1 MWELWLQFQL
11 KQKPLFITKL
21 ERFSFLLCSLWKNRL
36 SGANMFRAKP
46 SLHSSKWASGSCEL
60 IGCRSSMWDLRGT
73 RIMNVWLTRS
83 SRCPRCGRGSRTRA
97 LCPWWTSWLRLA
109 GSLAGFLRKSL
120 AGGQVSRESALRHKD
135 LDLCRRLTAH
145 SLLRLSWFHLHYHT
159 NSLSFTRGAFQLRKL
174 RFGFLYSE
182 QWLLK
187 QTWACEYRSRTQK
200 GANRNHTDGLDDGVL
215 DDSLFALFAAA
226 AGWNAGAG
234 VSPGALAQ
242 LEVHAHPQVF
252 EQSVEHLQHCWT
264 CSHTHTQP
272 AERTHHCK
280 GKTDSGPKGFQPG
293 ESVKN
298 WEELTSVKLNK
309 STFLNVFASSKRSTQ
324 LKLMLKLGDFHL
336 FFTKILH
343 WWRFYMFH
351 SILTENN
358 GH

>member
-174 RFGFLYSE
+174 SLWVPVQNTE
-182 QWLLK
+182 
-187 QTWACEYRSRTQK
+187 

-264 CSHTHTQP
+264 CSHTHTHT
-272 AERTHHCK
+272 AGRE
-280 GKTDSGPKGFQPG
+280 D
-293 ESVKN
+293 
-298 WEELTSVKLNK
+298 TSLQ
-309 STFLNVFASSKRSTQ
+309 R
-324 LKLMLKLGDFHL
+324 
-336 FFTKILH
+336 
-343 WWRFYMFH
+343 
-351 SILTENN
+351 
-358 GH
+358 